1 MHALEIL
8 VMLSGKKTLVT
19 GSSQG
24 IGLGVAQAFAAA
36 GAAVVL
42 TSERPLASLIEV
54 QRLLSD
60 YPRTRYLQADL
71 LAPGEAER
79 LMEGAW
85 AAFDGLDVLVNNV
98 GTYREPPLLELT
110 RDHFDFIFRLN
121 VWTAIAT
128 SREFVKRAILG
139 GTVLPAGAG
148 RILFTTSLNG
158 TRSEPLHTL
167 YDASK
172 GAVNALV
179 RQLAVELAPLGFT
192 TAAVAPGL
200 VETPL
205 TDFGLQSDPA
215 GRQAILEQIPVR
227 RIATVEDIAHWYVFL
242 ASDRAS
248 YSTGSIFT
256 VDGGLDAQQM
266 AVRPI
271 GDAERT

>member
-1 MHALEIL
+1 
-8 VMLSGKKTLVT
+8 MLSGKKALIT

-24 IGLGVAQAFAAA
+24 IGLGVAQAFAASA
-36 GAAVVL
+36 AAVVL
-42 TSERPLASLIEV
+42 TSERPLASLREV

-60 YPRTRYLQADL
+60 YPQTRYVQADL
-71 LAPGEAER
+71 LTPGEPER
-79 LMEGAW
+79 LADEAW
-85 AAFDGLDVLVNNV
+85 AAFGGIDVLVNNV
-98 GTYREPPLLELT
+98 GTYKEPPLFDLSPE
-110 RDHFDFIFRLN
+110 HFDLIFRLN
-121 VWTAIAT
+121 VWTGIAITKEVVRRA
-128 SREFVKRAILG
+128 VAAKRG
-139 GTVLPAGAG
+139 G

-158 TRSEPLHTL
+158 SRSEPAHTL

-172 GAVNALV
+172 GAVNALT

-192 TAAVAPGL
+192 TAAIAPGL

-215 GRQAILEQIPVR
+215 ARQAILDQIPVR

-242 ASDRAS
+242 ASDRAA

-271 GDAERT
+271 GVGERH